1 MGFSVIKAA
10 IYGLATFAGLVIGL
24 TVTGGLGS
32 LEATLVFSAAASV
45 ILGIVF
51 GFMMRDAAM
60 DVAAATPE
68 SVAAAL
74 RGSWALKSFKP
85 SEGSDGVMRYTRG
98 VGPFGDSFTVT
109 PTATGVVLNG
119 PYNVI
124 RIVKNKAAG

>member
-10 IYGLATFAGLVIGL
+10 IYGLVVFAGLMIGL

-32 LEATLVFSAAASV
+32 LGATLAFSAAASV
-45 ILGIVF
+45 ILGVVF

-68 SVAAAL
+68 SVAAAI
-74 RGSWALKSFKP
+74 RSSWALKSFKP
-85 SEGSDGVMRYTRG
+85 SDAGGGVTRYSRG
-98 VGPFGDSFTVT
+98 VKPFGDAFTLT
-109 PTATGVVLNG
+109 PTATGVVLKG
-119 PYNVI
+119 PYNII